1 MATKIGINGFGRIGR
16 LVFRAA
22 CQDPNFEIVAI
33 NDLTTPDMLAHL
45 LKYDSVHRRFDGE
58 VSHGDGKLKVNGK
71 SIKIVAERDPA
82 KLPWGELGVECVV
95 ESTGLFTSREA
106 ASKHLEAGAKRV
118 IISAP
123 AKNPD
128 VTVVLGVNDD
138 AIDPANHK
146 ILSNAS
152 CTTNCLGPI
161 AKVLLDSFGI
171 KRGMMTTIHAY
182 TNDQHV
188 QDLPHKDFRRA
199 RAAAVNMIPTTTGAA
214 RAIGEVLP
222 QLKGKLDGMA
232 VRVPVVNVS
241 MVDLVVEVEKNT
253 TVEEVNKAMKVAA
266 DGPLKGILQYVE
278 EQLVS
283 TDFMGDAHSSSFDAP
298 STMVMDGNLVKVISW
313 YDNEWG
319 YANRVVDLIRKLY
332 P

>member
-1 MATKIGINGFGRIGR
+1 M
-16 LVFRAA
+16 
-22 CQDPNFEIVAI
+22 CSS
-33 NDLTTPDMLAHL
+33 DL
-45 LKYDSVHRRFDGE
+45 
-58 VSHGDGKLKVNGK
+58 
-71 SIKIVAERDPA
+71 
-82 KLPWGELGVECVV
+82 
-95 ESTGLFTSREA
+95 
-106 ASKHLEAGAKRV
+106 LEAGAKRV